1 MTQLFGREATIQV
14 GTIVLTGLRVSF
26 KVAKTLRRNPNKA
39 EIKVYNLNPTNR
51 AQIEQAVG
59 VACKVTAG
67 YKGAPLAT
75 YFLGDLRGGRT
86 EREGVNLITMLSNG
100 DGERRSRSARA
111 SATFAPGTT
120 VGAVLQHLVG
130 RLGID
135 PGNTART
142 FANAVLGNGMQIF
155 AEGTT
160 VHGNAHD
167 ELDALARSAGLE
179 VSVQDGVLQ
188 AVPRGAPLPATAV
201 VLNAS
206 SGLLG
211 NPSISN
217 EGVVK
222 FKALLLPDI
231 APGRQITI
239 QTPLLS
245 GTYRVE
251 KAEYVGDT
259 GGADWYVQGEAK

>member
-26 KVAKTLRRNPNKA
+26 KITKTLRRNPNKA
-39 EIKVYNLNPTNR
+39 EIKIYNLNPTNR
-51 AQIEQAVG
+51 AQIEQATG
-59 VACKVTAG
+59 VPCKIEAG
-67 YKGAPLAT
+67 YRGAPLAT

-86 EREGVNLITMLSNG
+86 ERDGPNLITTLTNG

-111 SATFAPGTT
+111 SQSFAPGTT

-135 PGNTART
+135 PGNTARV
-142 FANAVLGNGMQIF
+142 FANAVLGNGMQVF

-160 VHGNAHD
+160 VQGNAHD

-179 VSVQDGVLQ
+179 VSVQNGVLQ

-211 NPSISN
+211 TPSISN

-222 FKALLLPDI
+222 FKTLLIPDLS
-231 APGRQITI
+231 PGRQITI
-239 QTPLLS
+239 QTQFLN

-259 GGADWYVQGEAK
+259 SGADWYIQGEAK